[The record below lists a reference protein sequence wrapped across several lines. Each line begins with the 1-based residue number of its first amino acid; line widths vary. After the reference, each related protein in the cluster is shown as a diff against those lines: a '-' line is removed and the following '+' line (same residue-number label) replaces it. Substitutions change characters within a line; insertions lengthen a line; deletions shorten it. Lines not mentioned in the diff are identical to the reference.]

1 MCVRMHACTMCMCVY
16 VLSEYV
22 GAEDV
27 LLKER
32 LENLKRQFR
41 DSNKQHVN
49 MEELLEKGK
58 VDEN

>member
-1 MCVRMHACTMCMCVY
+1 MYNVCACMCY
-16 VLSEYV
+16 LNV

>member
-1 MCVRMHACTMCMCVY
+1 MCVCAYMHVQCVCY
-16 VLSEYV
+16 LNV

-32 LENLKRQFR
+32 LENLKRQFH